1 MQNILLSTAY
11 LPPICW
17 FSLAAKAEMCIL
29 EKMEHFPKQTYR
41 NRAHICSPNGILALS
56 IPVVKGSKNHTI
68 IKDVRISNND
78 NWQRLHWQ
86 SLQSA
91 YRRSAYFEFYED
103 DFSRFYHQKFEYL
116 FDFNLEIIEWLSK
129 NLGLNLTFDL
139 TDEYIKQYPDSVL
152 DYRDAIHPKKPDVC
166 FHPTYFQLFE
176 PKLGFMPNVSSIDL
190 LFSQGNRAK
199 EIILSS
205 KIQ

>member
-1 MQNILLSTAY
+1 
-11 LPPICW
+11 
-17 FSLAAKAEMCIL
+17 MCIL